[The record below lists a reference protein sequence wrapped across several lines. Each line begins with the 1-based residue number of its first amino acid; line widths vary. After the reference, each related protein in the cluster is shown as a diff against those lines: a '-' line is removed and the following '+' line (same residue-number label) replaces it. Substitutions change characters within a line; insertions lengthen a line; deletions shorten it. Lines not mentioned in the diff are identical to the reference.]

1 MMMYDLGT
9 GIGMYKKIDGVFKK
23 IKVVEDQDGTKSIKI
38 CND

>member
-1 MMMYDLGT
+1 MLSNNFKIT
-9 GIGMYKKIDGVFKK
+9 NKKIDGVFKK